1 MTHHSPRPVALTIA
15 GSDPS
20 GGAGIQADLKTFS
33 ALGAFGTTVITA
45 LTAQNTRGVT
55 GVHAIPVDFVHQQ
68 LQTLTDD
75 VRIDTVKIGMLASA
89 ELVHAVGEWLAKPP
103 LNQVPIVLD
112 PVMVATAGST
122 LLESDAVAALREILP
137 LASLITPNLPEAGVL
152 LNTPPATSLPEMRE
166 QADAL
171 RELGTA
177 VLLKGGHLDGPE
189 AVDLLADS
197 EGVRE
202 VSAPRVPTRNTHGT
216 GCTLSSAIAALRPQ
230 RAGWFEA
237 VRDAK
242 AWLTEALLHAD
253 GLAIGH
259 GSGPVD
265 HLHAWTAPSS
275 PVD

>member
-1 MTHHSPRPVALTIA
+1 MSPDTRSTPPPVALSIA

-20 GGAGIQADLKTFS
+20 GGAGIQADLKTFT
-33 ALGAFGTTVITA
+33 ALGAYGTTVITA

-55 GVHAIPVDFVHQQ
+55 GVHPIPVAFVDQQ

-75 VRIDTVKIGMLASA
+75 VRIDAVKIGMLASA
-89 ELVHAVGEWLAKPP
+89 DLVELVGSWLAKPP
-103 LNQVPIVLD
+103 LGQAPIVLD
-112 PVMVATAGST
+112 PVMVATTGSS
-122 LLESDAVAALREILP
+122 LLASDAVAALREILP

-152 LNTPPATSLPEMRE
+152 LNTPPATSLDQMRE
-166 QADAL
+166 QAVAL
-171 RELGTA
+171 RELGVPR
-177 VLLKGGHLDGPE
+177 VLLKGGHLHGPE
-189 AVDLLADS
+189 SVDLLADA

-230 RAGWFEA
+230 REDWFGA

-242 AWLTEALLHAD
+242 AWLTDALRHAD
-253 GLAIGH
+253 GLDIGS

-265 HLHAWTAPSS
+265 HLHALRS
-275 PVD
+275 